1 MQVPQAIILLTCY
14 MNLLH
19 SLILLKSAANI
30 LIAFS
35 KRNQEKKIAFS
46 EGGPKNKDANAS
58 ILFEKSGNTKRG
70 VRTCKD
76 GWDGIPANNGY
87 VVKAAVSVG
96 DRSIIPLKN
105 SLKTHSSVELD
116 HGIH

>member
-1 MQVPQAIILLTCY
+1 M
-14 MNLLH
+14 LH
-19 SLILLKSAANI
+19 EFVTFTYPLKIS
-30 LIAFS
+30 S
-35 KRNQEKKIAFS
+35 KYSNSVQQKESRKKIAFS

-87 VVKAAVSVG
+87 VMKAAVSVG